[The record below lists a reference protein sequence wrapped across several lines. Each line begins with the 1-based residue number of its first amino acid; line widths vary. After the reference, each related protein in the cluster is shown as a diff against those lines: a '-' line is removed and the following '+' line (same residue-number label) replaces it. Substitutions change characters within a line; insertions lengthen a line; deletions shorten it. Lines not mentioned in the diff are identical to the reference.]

1 MVIKSKYKLL
11 ILILLSFSFLGIAQQ
26 QKIKQKKE
34 ELSEIKKEILSLE
47 IQYKQKTSKEKKSYA
62 SFQNINRQNFLL
74 NKLIIN
80 LKKQENDK
88 EIQIILTKREI
99 SDLKAEIKLLR
110 ENYTKYIISIY
121 KYGEQ
126 NEWSIFLDLSSMQKL
141 FLRYKYLK
149 EFSKRREQDLSK
161 LKSSKEELEK
171 LNLRLEVE
179 KKEKQLLVKE
189 KQQEEKDLS
198 AKLRESKSLLNT
210 IRKDKNELKKEIKA
224 KIDAKEKI
232 AGLISKLIEAEKKR
246 EEERLARLKN
256 NKTKTK
262 VTQPE
267 EIDYDIDLTTTDFSS
282 FSTLKG
288 RMRWPINRG
297 TIFKKF
303 GQNRNE
309 KLKTV
314 TVNHGIDIKVNS
326 SLEVKSVAEGVVS
339 AIDWIPGYGS
349 VVIVSHKG
357 DFRTVYSHIE
367 EIFVSEGD
375 KLEFNSGI
383 GKVGESLE
391 GFILHF
397 EIWKSRDNQN
407 PEIWLAKK

>member
-1 MVIKSKYKLL
+1 
-11 ILILLSFSFLGIAQQ
+11 
-26 QKIKQKKE
+26 
-34 ELSEIKKEILSLE
+34 
-47 IQYKQKTSKEKKSYA
+47 
-62 SFQNINRQNFLL
+62 
-74 NKLIIN
+74 
-80 LKKQENDK
+80 
-88 EIQIILTKREI
+88 
-99 SDLKAEIKLLR
+99 LR

-126 NEWSIFLDLSSMQKL
+126 NEWSIFFDLSSMQRL

-149 EFSKRREQDLSK
+149 EFSKRRVQDLSK
-161 LKSSKEELEK
+161 LKLSKVELQK
-171 LNLRLEVE
+171 LNIKLEVE

-189 KQQEEKDLS
+189 KQNEEKDLS
-198 AKLRESKSLLNT
+198 VKLKESKNLLNAL
-210 IRKDKNELKKEIKA
+210 RKDKNELKKEITA

-232 AGLISKLIEAEKKR
+232 SGLISKLIEDEKKR

-267 EIDYDIDLTTTDFSS
+267 ETDYDVDLTTADFSS

-288 RMRWPINRG
+288 KMNWPISKG
-297 TIFKKF
+297 TVFKKF
-303 GQNRNE
+303 GQNRNT
-309 KLKTV
+309 KLNTV
-314 TVNHGIDIKVNS
+314 TVNHGIDIKVS
-326 SLEVKSVAEGVVS
+326 SALEVKSVAEGVVS

-357 DFRTVYSHIE
+357 NYRTVFSHLD

-375 KLEFNSGI
+375 KLKFNSGI

>member
-11 ILILLSFSFLGIAQQ
+11 ILFLLSFCFLGIAQQ

-47 IQYKQKTSKEKKSYA
+47 NQYKQKTSKEKKTYA
-62 SFQNINRQNFLL
+62 SFQNINRQNYLL

-80 LKKQENDK
+80 LKKQEKDK
-88 EIQIILTKREI
+88 EYQINLTKREI
-99 SDLKAEIKLLR
+99 SDLEAEIKLLR

-126 NEWSIFLDLSSMQKL
+126 NEWSIFFDLSSMQRL

-149 EFSKRREQDLSK
+149 EFSKRRVQDLSK
-161 LKSSKEELEK
+161 LKLSKVELQK
-171 LNLRLEVE
+171 LNIKLEVE

-189 KQQEEKDLS
+189 KQNEEKDLS
-198 AKLRESKSLLNT
+198 VKLKESKNLLNAL
-210 IRKDKNELKKEIKA
+210 RKDKNELKKEITA

-232 AGLISKLIEAEKKR
+232 SGLISKLIEDEKKR

-267 EIDYDIDLTTTDFSS
+267 ETDYDVDLTTADFSS

-288 RMRWPINRG
+288 KMNWPISKG
-297 TIFKKF
+297 TVFKKF
-303 GQNRNE
+303 GQNRNT
-309 KLKTV
+309 KLNTV
-314 TVNHGIDIKVNS
+314 TVNHGIDIKVS
-326 SLEVKSVAEGVVS
+326 SALEVKSVAEGVVS

-357 DFRTVYSHIE
+357 NYRTVFSHLD

-375 KLEFNSGI
+375 KLKFNSGI